1 MIESDFIT
9 PEQAVTLPGL
19 FGERVRRTPDRTAYK
34 HYDSE
39 AGAWVDTRWRDM
51 EREIGRWQAA
61 LSRAGLSVGDRVA
74 MMLRNS
80 REWVLFD
87 QASMGLGLVTVP
99 LYTDDRAESA
109 AYILKNAG
117 VKLLLVEGRHQWQGL
132 LETADGLPTVEH
144 ILCLDPVTPEE
155 HPGETRLVNLGD
167 WMPGGECPVERM
179 EISPDTLATI
189 VYTSGTTGYPKGVML
204 SHRNILANASH
215 ALGSVDLHGKSEIFL
230 SFLPLSHTL
239 ERTIGCYLA
248 VMVGGTVAFN
258 RSVKQLPDDLIQIR
272 PTVLISVPR
281 IYEKVYA
288 RIIENVE
295 HQAVWRRGLLRL
307 TLFVGWR
314 RYLRRQGLA
323 RWSPWPA
330 AWPVLSRLVAGK
342 ITGRLGGRIRF
353 AICGGAALQPD
364 INRFFLSVG
373 LPLLQGYGLTEA
385 SPVVSVNTPRHNRLG
400 SIGRPLP
407 GVQLRIADTGELQT
421 RSDCVMMGYWENPE
435 ATREAF
441 TEDGW
446 LRTGDMAKMDEEGF
460 FYITGRLKD
469 IIVLSNGEKAPPVDM
484 ENAIILDPL
493 FEQAIVLGEARPY
506 LTAIV
511 VLNAQLWQEL
521 AAEYRVNP
529 ADKVAL
535 EREDIKKR
543 LVERLGENLK
553 QFPGYAQIRQVHFL
567 LEPWTV
573 EEGLMTPT
581 LKLKRNKILEKY
593 AADVEKLY
601 GSADRVHKRS

>member
-1 MIESDFIT
+1 MIEPDFIT

-19 FGERVRRTPDRTAYK
+19 FGERVRRTPDRIAYK
-34 HYDSE
+34 HYNS
-39 AGAWVDTRWRDM
+39 ATGAWVDTRWREM

-61 LSRAGLSVGDRVA
+61 LSRAGLRTGDRVA
-74 MMLRNS
+74 VMLRNS

-87 QASMGLGLVTVP
+87 QAAMGLGLVTVP
-99 LYTDDRAESA
+99 LYTDDRAENA

-117 VKLLLVEGRHQWQGL
+117 VKLVVVEGRHQWQSL
-132 LETADGLPTVEH
+132 LETTDRLPTVTH
-144 ILCLDPVTPEE
+144 VLSLNPVMPEE
-155 HPGETRLVNLGD
+155 HPGERRLVNLSD
-167 WMPGGECPVERM
+167 WMPDGECPVERA
-179 EISPDTLATI
+179 EVSPDALATI

-204 SHRNILANASH
+204 SHRNILANACYS
-215 ALGSVDLHGKSEIFL
+215 LRSVDLHSDGETFL

-239 ERTIGCYLA
+239 ERTVGYYLA
-248 VMVGGTVAFN
+248 LMVGGTVAFN
-258 RSVKQLPDDLIQIR
+258 RSVKQLPEDLIQVH
-272 PTVLISVPR
+272 PTVLVSVPR

-295 HQAVWRRGLLRL
+295 RQAAWRRGLLRL
-307 TLFVGWR
+307 TLLVGWR

-323 RWSPWPA
+323 TWSPWLA
-330 AWPVLSRLVAGK
+330 IWPVLSRLVAGK
-342 ITGRLGGRIRF
+342 IVDRLGGRIRF

-385 SPVVSVNTPRHNRLG
+385 SPVVSVNAREHNRLG

-407 GVQLRIADTGELQT
+407 GVQIRIADTGELQT
-421 RSDCVMMGYWENPE
+421 RSDCVMLGYWENPE

-441 TEDGW
+441 TDDGW
-446 LRTGDMAKMDEEGF
+446 LRTGDMAKMDGEGF

-493 FEQAIVLGEARPY
+493 FEQAIVVGEARPY
-506 LTAIV
+506 LAAIV
-511 VLNAQLWQEL
+511 VLNAELWQEL
-521 AAEYRVNP
+521 ATEYRVNP
-529 ADKVAL
+529 ADKAAL
-535 EREDIKKR
+535 AREDIKKR

-573 EEGLMTPT
+573 EEGLLTPT

-593 AADVEKLY
+593 AAEVEKLY
-601 GSADRVHKRS
+601 ESAGS